1 MSGSRESG
9 SDWTS
14 AVRHTSASSL
24 AAFAE
29 GALPADEMRAIAEKS
44 CSVLRDLGTDIQWV
58 HSYVTADKMYCVYRS
73 TDDELV
79 REHARSGG
87 FPADRVEQVTSV
99 VDPTTAEG

>member
-1 MSGSRESG
+1 VHVVPRNKENDMPTYLIERNIDGLG
-9 SDWTS
+9 D
-14 AVRHTSASSL
+14 V
-24 AAFAE
+24 
-29 GALPADEMRAIAEKS
+29 PPDEMRAIAEKS